1 MAQNTTT
8 DGATE
13 AQPTTVAE
21 LSDENT
27 EALHS
32 IYAAARR
39 RADDRHAS
47 WDHRD
52 AGYQTARN
60 VEEVLADRGIPTEEV
75 RSRYEEVEDR

>member
-1 MAQNTTT
+1 MGRQTQT
-8 DGATE
+8 DDATD

-21 LSDENT
+21 LSDEDT

-39 RADDRHAS
+39 RADDRRAS

-75 RSRYEEVEDR
+75 RSRYEDVSDR